1 MPEIHSSIRGGLFS
15 EFLSLIANYFLSMNP
30 RFPFPL
36 LNLVCTYEQESY
48 LKIKDQKYRLRL
60 QKILCPHCAYSINVY
75 AKLTNDQ

>member
-1 MPEIHSSIRGGLFS
+1 MPEIHSSIWDGLLS

-60 QKILCPHCAYSINVY
+60 KKYFSPTVHIA
-75 AKLTNDQ
+75 